1 MAAVKKVRIDLDR
14 ANVLAVGVS
23 LAAPHV
29 AETTRAV
36 RNRAMVL
43 APKKTGNLANA
54 HQMTMRARRTY
65 VAGTVENRVKYFMPV
80 HDGSDPYTIRAKR
93 KRALVFY
100 WKRVG
105 MVTVVPK
112 NPRTRYTGVMKSK
125 RKGVR
130 FHIGKGYVDHPR
142 MKGRPFLMRALEE
155 VATARGYKVIPSGRA
170 AATGDF

>member
-1 MAAVKKVRIDLDR
+1 MATKVRVELDR
-14 ANVLAVGVS
+14 THVLAVGVS

-36 RNRAMVL
+36 QNRARIL
-43 APKKTGNLANA
+43 APKKTSNLANA

-80 HDGSDPYTIRAKR
+80 HDGSDSYTIRAKR

-105 MVTVVPK
+105 LVTVVPK
-112 NPRTRYTGVMKSK
+112 SPRTRYTGVMKS

-130 FHIGKGYVDHPR
+130 FHIGKGYVDHPKI
-142 MKGRPFLMRALEE
+142 KGRPFLMRALEE
-155 VATARGYKVIPSGRA
+155 VATARGYKVIPLGRA

>member
-1 MAAVKKVRIDLDR
+1 MARTKVRVELDR
-14 ANVLAVGVS
+14 AWVLSYAAS

-36 RNRAMVL
+36 QNRARIL
-43 APKKTGNLANA
+43 APKKTGNLANSM
-54 HQMTMRARRTY
+54 QMTMRARRTF
-65 VAGTVENRVKYFMPV
+65 VAGTVESRVKYFMPV

-93 KRALVFY
+93 KKALVFY

-105 MVTVVPK
+105 LVTVVPK
-112 NPRTRYTGVMKSK
+112 KPRSRFTGVMKSK

-130 FHIGKGYVDHPR
+130 FHIGKGYVDHPK
-142 MKGRPFLMRALEE
+142 MKARPFLMRALEE
-155 VATARGYKVIPSGRA
+155 VATARGYKVIPLGRA